1 MEDNLIKKLMTSIKC
16 DVCGHCYGADDITVI
31 NRERDLWFLKAA
43 CSSCHTNCVVAVVIK
58 EDRIPEAISD
68 SVPTQPHPSR
78 PSTPLT
84 DNDQLDMHLF
94 LRDFDGDFARLFS
107 H

>member
-1 MEDNLIKKLMTSIKC
+1 VEDNLIKKLMTSIKC

-43 CSSCHTNCVVAVVIK
+43 CSSCQTNCVVAVVIK
-58 EDRIPEAISD
+58 EDKIPEAVSE
-68 SVPTQPHPSR
+68 SVPAPP
-78 PSTPLT
+78 PGTPPN
-84 DNDQLDMHLF
+84 DNDRLDMHNF
-94 LRDFDGDFARLFS
+94 LRDFDSDFTRLFS